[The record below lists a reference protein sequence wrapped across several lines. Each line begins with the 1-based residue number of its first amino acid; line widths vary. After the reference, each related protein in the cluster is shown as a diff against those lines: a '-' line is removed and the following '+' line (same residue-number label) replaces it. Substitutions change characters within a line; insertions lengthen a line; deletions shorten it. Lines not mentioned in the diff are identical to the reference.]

1 MTEISK
7 NAELQQSCITAV
19 MHSNLS
25 LSQQIELEI
34 AKIFFLSN
42 QINRKTKLCCF
53 VNDTAHCGYI
63 EVKLHSGKDKYTETP
78 VMFKLDYEINEE
90 YSWKTDSKDR
100 LNECNRCVEFLEKT
114 LKDEKIDYNFLYAVK
129 EYVITSYEI

>member
-1 MTEISK
+1 MTELSK
-7 NAELQQSCITAV
+7 NAQVPQCDKTAV

-25 LSQQIELEI
+25 LSQQIELGI

-63 EVKLHSGKDKYTETP
+63 EVKLHTGKDKYTETP
-78 VMFKLDYEINEE
+78 VLFKLDYEIDSN
-90 YSWKTDSKDR
+90 YSWKIDSKDR
-100 LNECNRCVEFLEKT
+100 LDECERCVKFLEKT
-114 LKDEKIDYNFLYAVK
+114 LKKEKIDYSLLYAVK

>member
-1 MTEISK
+1 MPK
-7 NAELQQSCITAV
+7 NSNTDPKPQCVQTDV

-25 LSQQIELEI
+25 LSQQIDLEI

-63 EVKLHSGKDKYTETP
+63 EVKLHTSKDKYADTP
-78 VMFKLDYEINEE
+78 VLFKLDYQTDTK
-90 YSWKTDSKDR
+90 YDWQVDSKDR
-100 LNECNRCVEFLEKT
+100 LDECERCVEFLEKT
-114 LKDEKIDYNFLYAVK
+114 LKDEKIDYSLLYAVK

>member
-1 MTEISK
+1 MDKSLNSK
-7 NAELQQSCITAV
+7 TMPESLVASV

-25 LSQQIELEI
+25 LSQQIELGI

-63 EVKLHSGKDKYTETP
+63 EVKLHSGKDRYTETP

-90 YSWKTDSKDR
+90 YSWKIDSKDR
-100 LNECNRCVEFLEKT
+100 LDECERCVEFLEKT
-114 LKDEKIDYNFLYAVK
+114 LKDEKIDYSLIYAVK